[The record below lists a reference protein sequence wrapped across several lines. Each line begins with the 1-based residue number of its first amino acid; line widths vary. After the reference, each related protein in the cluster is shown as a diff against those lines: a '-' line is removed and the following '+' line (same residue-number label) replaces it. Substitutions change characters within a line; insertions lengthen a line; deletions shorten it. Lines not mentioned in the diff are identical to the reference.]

1 MKLGD
6 KGYTPFYK
14 EECTVYK
21 IEGYIGEEIYHV
33 GFNFDEDGCPERS
46 IALNED
52 GSYFSEVG
60 TLPIWTPSEKGE
72 LHTVGDLIA
81 RALRKS

>member
-14 EECTVYK
+14 EELT
-21 IEGYIGEEIYHV
+21 IYEV
-33 GFNFDEDGCPERS
+33 KYWDGDKVFLAGFNFDEDGDPERS

-52 GSYFSEVG
+52 GSYYSEVG
-60 TLPIWTPSEKGE
+60 TLPIWELSTEDE
-72 LHTVGDLIA
+72 LHIFI
-81 RALRKS
+81 